1 MASPSVRRIGVFAL
15 PGQPGLA
22 PALARL
28 DELAR
33 AFAVELSYE
42 PGIVAEAPANAR
54 PFRLEEGELDLLV
67 TLGGDGTLLRGARR
81 VTGKDIPV
89 LGINL
94 GHLGFLTS
102 SAGSGLSAAFERLRS
117 GDFTLDYRVTLEAA
131 ILDEDGNAGDA
142 QVALNDFVV
151 HNSGA
156 ARVSRLDLFVG
167 HDGGSDEIGSFS
179 ADGVIVSTPTGSTAY
194 SLSAGGPIVAPGVDC
209 ILVTPICP
217 HTLAVRPLVLAAD
230 ERVIIR
236 EVDPCGR
243 SGADGGRPGGGG
255 RGARLG
261 RGDPDG
267 NCARTSSAIS
277 RIHLLLYPETKAE
290 LGAQISLRCLIL

>member
-1 MASPSVRRIGVFAL
+1 MAQPPVRRIGIFAL
-15 PGQPGLA
+15 PGQPRI
-22 PALARL
+22 PSALARL

-33 AFAVELSYE
+33 TFGIELFCE
-42 PGIVAEAPANAR
+42 PDILAQAPPDTR
-54 PFRLEEGELDLLV
+54 PLLLDHRGLDLLV
-67 TLGGDGTLLRGARR
+67 TLGGDGTLLRGARM

-102 SAGSGLSAAFERLRS
+102 SSGSDLNATFERLRS
-117 GDFTLDYRVTLEAA
+117 GDFTLDYRTTLEAS
-131 ILDEDGNAGDA
+131 ILDEDGNRGDP
-142 QVALNDFVV
+142 QVALNDFVA

-167 HDGGSDEIGSFS
+167 HDGTTDEIGSFS

-194 SLSAGGPIVAPGVDC
+194 SLSAGGPIIAPGVDC

-217 HTLAVRPLVLAAD
+217 HTLAVRPLVLASD

-236 EVDPCGR
+236 EVNPSGDLVLTVDGQEAVTVVPGSMVEIR
-243 SGADGGRPGGGG
+243 TGTVHVPLLRFSEYTFFSTLRRKLNWALQSPSGA
-255 RGARLG
+255 
-261 RGDPDG
+261 
-267 NCARTSSAIS
+267 
-277 RIHLLLYPETKAE
+277 
-290 LGAQISLRCLIL
+290 

>member
-1 MASPSVRRIGVFAL
+1 MAPPPIRRIGIFAL
-15 PGQPGLA
+15 PLQPDLASALGRLAELTRGLGI
-22 PALARL
+22 
-28 DELAR
+28 ELT
-33 AFAVELSYE
+33 YE
-42 PGIVAEAPANAR
+42 PAILPLVPPGAR
-54 PFRLEEGELDLLV
+54 PLRLEESGVDLLV
-67 TLGGDGTLLRGARR
+67 TLGGDGTLLRGARK

-102 SAGSGLSAAFERLRS
+102 CSGSNLGTALDRLRS
-117 GDFTLDYRVTLEAA
+117 GDFTLDYRVTLEAS
-131 ILDEDGNAGDA
+131 ILDGAGRPRES

-167 HDGGSDEIGSFS
+167 EGAANDEIGSFS

-230 ERVIIR
+230 ERVIIK
-236 EVDPCGR
+236 EVDPSGDLVLTVDGQEAVAVVPGSVVEIR
-243 SGADGGRPGGGG
+243 TGTVRVPLLRFPGHTFFSTLRRKLNWALKSPSGA
-255 RGARLG
+255 
-261 RGDPDG
+261 
-267 NCARTSSAIS
+267 
-277 RIHLLLYPETKAE
+277 
-290 LGAQISLRCLIL
+290 

>member
-1 MASPSVRRIGVFAL
+1 MVPPPVRRIGIFAL

-33 AFAVELSYE
+33 RFGIEVACE
-42 PGIVAEAPANAR
+42 PGIIAHAPEGAH
-54 PFRLEEGELDLLV
+54 PLRLGEPGLDLLV
-67 TLGGDGTLLRGARR
+67 TLGGDGTLLRGARK
-81 VTGKDIPV
+81 VTGTGVPV

-102 SAGSGLSAAFERLRS
+102 SSGSDLATAFERLRG
-117 GDFTLDYRVTLEAA
+117 GDFTLDYRITLEAT
-131 ILDEDGNAGDA
+131 ILDEHGDAGDRH
-142 QVALNDFVV
+142 VALNDFVV

-179 ADGVIVSTPTGSTAY
+179 ADGVIVSSPTGSTAY
-194 SLSAGGPIVAPGVDC
+194 SLSAGGPIIAPGVDC

-230 ERVIIR
+230 ERVIVR
-236 EVDPCGR
+236 EVDPSGDLVLTVDGQEAVAVVPGSVVEIR
-243 SGADGGRPGGGG
+243 TGTVRVPLLRFPGYTFFSTLRRKLNWALKSPSGA
-255 RGARLG
+255 
-261 RGDPDG
+261 
-267 NCARTSSAIS
+267 
-277 RIHLLLYPETKAE
+277 
-290 LGAQISLRCLIL
+290 